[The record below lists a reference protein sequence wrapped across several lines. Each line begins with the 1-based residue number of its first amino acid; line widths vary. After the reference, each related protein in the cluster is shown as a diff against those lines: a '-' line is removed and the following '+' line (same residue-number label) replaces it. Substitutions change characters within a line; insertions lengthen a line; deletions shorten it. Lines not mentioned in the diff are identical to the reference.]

1 MPVTSPGSQALRR
14 LGRLVLAVTALCAC
28 TVATAADPD
37 PDPDFDPN
45 PNLNTGTGTGM
56 DARLER
62 MAQVARTLNYSGVL
76 VYSHPGGVQTIGV
89 THQFRN
95 GREHERLQALN
106 GSAREVIREGERI
119 TCILPDSK
127 QVLVRQGGL
136 PGTAA
141 KLAELKLDWLENFYA
156 IKTGGADRVAGRDAE
171 VMDFQARDQFRYG
184 YRLWQDTETGL
195 LVRFDML
202 DGTGRLV
209 ESMMF
214 TELEVMADAP
224 ASTTAAAMPA
234 SYQWDW
240 TRSEDTDDGK
250 LVPPW
255 LVMDVPPGFR
265 YRLSRR
271 HGSEDGTGLDQFIYS
286 DGLATVSVFV
296 ERLTDEGG
304 LNEAIK
310 LGALNSWA
318 RPLDGFR
325 VTAIGEVPVATVRL
339 MAESLERRP

>member
-1 MPVTSPGSQALRR
+1 MRVPIRFLIGTA
-14 LGRLVLAVTALCAC
+14 LAV
-28 TVATAADPD
+28 VAAAAIPTAAYAETASDV
-37 PDPDFDPN
+37 
-45 PNLNTGTGTGM
+45 GG
-56 DARLER
+56 RLER

-89 THQFRN
+89 THRFDN
-95 GREHERLQALN
+95 GREHEHLQALN

-141 KLAELKLDWLENFYA
+141 KLAELNLDWLANFYA
-156 IKTGGADRVAGRDAE
+156 IKADGTDRVAGRDAV
-171 VMDFQARDQFRYG
+171 VMAFEAQDGYRYG
-184 YRLWQDTETGL
+184 YRLWQDIDTGL

-214 TELEVMADAP
+214 TELEVSEKAAV
-224 ASTTAAAMPA
+224 AAAAKTMPA
-234 SYQWDW
+234 SYEWDW
-240 TRSEDTDDGK
+240 ARSKDTDDGK

-271 HGSEDGTGLDQFIYS
+271 HGNEDGPGLEQFIYS

-296 ERLTDEGG
+296 EPLSDEEG
-304 LNEAIK
+304 LNEAIQ

-318 RPLDGFR
+318 RALDGFR
-325 VTAIGEVPVATVRL
+325 ITAIGEVPVATVRL
-339 MAESLERRP
+339 MAESLKRRP